1 MPLYDF
7 HCPAC
12 GSDFE
17 ALVRSGGAV
26 ACPRCGGTGPE
37 RQLSRVSAPGTS
49 AGIIANARRAAA
61 REGHFSN
68 YSRAE
73 RAKIPK

>member
-12 GSDFE
+12 GRDFE
-17 ALVRSGGAV
+17 TLVRGDARP
-26 ACPRCGGTGPE
+26 ACPTCGHTQPE
-37 RQLSRVSAPGTS
+37 RMLSRVSAPGTS
-49 AGIIANARRAAA
+49 AGIIAGARRAAA

-73 RAKIPK
+73 RAKIGK

>member
-12 GSDFE
+12 NADFE
-17 ALVRSGGAV
+17 RLVRRDDV
-26 ACPRCGGTGPE
+26 QACPACGHAAPE
-37 RQLSRVSAPGTS
+37 RRLAAPVAPGTS
-49 AGIIANARRAAA
+49 ADVLAAARRAAA

-73 RAKIPK
+73 RAKTR